1 MIWMETNWTFRKTTV
16 FIVNKASFVRWYV
29 VSCIYTVLYK
39 TPRFHSVEKFR
50 APFSYSAIRR
60 WCLRFLSCTD
70 TTFLYRHYFLVP
82 ILLSCTDTTFLYRHH
97 ALSQAK
103 LAMERL
109 NIEKIYHPFISGPK
123 NETAN
128 QLIKVRV
135 ILATLAELRATWQR
149 RSADAAC
156 HARIVSS
163 RVPRRCSSFKIKEA
177 LRSLPRGLL
186 FSSYCRKDTMALPS
200 GPMSDPS
207 VTVGER
213 IRIGRNL
220 TGKNIMK

>member
-1 MIWMETNWTFRKTTV
+1 MVFRKQWRNNNQWFEWKQIERFGKQLFLSST
-16 FIVNKASFVRWYV
+16 KLHSFVDTLFPASIQYFTRHPGF
-29 VSCIYTVLYK
+29 TLLK
-39 TPRFHSVEKFR
+39 NLERPSVTL
-50 APFSYSAIRR
+50 PFAVGA
-60 WCLRFLSCTD
+60 FV
-70 TTFLYRHYFLVP
+70 FFLVP

-163 RVPRRCSSFKIKEA
+163 RVPRRCASFKTKEA